1 MFIVFWLN
9 QYFTFCS
16 QFCLGFLLIVLILRQ
31 NVELSLKVAQLW
43 KLLRSCRIIL
53 IHFCFQKTDHT
64 FYQVQTHF
72 FRLDFLKCTTPNQV
86 SYLRLTIFKNLNSN
100 LKYWNPSKNKI
111 HKSLMLLSKWE
122 TIKIVCIIDM
132 IEIAESNEISFFVNI
147 FKIDCT

>member
-16 QFCLGFLLIVLILRQ
+16 QFYLDFLLIVLISRR
-31 NVELSLKVAQLW
+31 NVELSLKVVQLW
-43 KLLRSCRIIL
+43 KLLRSCRIISM
-53 IHFCFQKTDHT
+53 HFCFQRTDHT

-72 FRLDFLKCTTPNQV
+72 FRLDFLKCITPNQV
-86 SYLRLTIFKNLNSN
+86 TYQKLTTFKNLNSN
-100 LKYWNPSKNKI
+100 LKYWNPSKNEF

-122 TIKIVCIIDM
+122 TIKIVCIIDT